1 MTDRIML
8 TAALPDKIDT
18 GEIADLLRVSRP
30 HVTDKL
36 TKKPDFPTPVVNRS
50 RKMRLW
56 LRSEIEAWARGHSRP
71 AMSSDDIR

>member
-1 MTDRIML
+1 MTDRLML

-36 TKKPDFPTPVVNRS
+36 TKKPDFPSPVVNRQPEDAS
-50 RKMRLW
+50 VAALGI
-56 LRSEIEAWARGHSRP
+56 L
-71 AMSSDDIR
+71 

>member
-1 MTDRIML
+1 MECDEMTD
-8 TAALPDKIDT
+8 DKIDT
-18 GEIADLLRVSRP
+18 KAIADILHVSRP

-36 TKKPDFPTPVVNRS
+36 TKKPDFPAPVVNRS